1 MNPSRNSA
9 RHVLPVGVL
18 NDKMRF
24 TLPSK
29 ANTIYKG
36 QTDPTPLFKK
46 MGLKILGEMYC
57 LDLAISKNFKKALG
71 PEYQSEEEPSSEEE
85 EEPVGK

>member
-1 MNPSRNSA
+1 MR
-9 RHVLPVGVL
+9 VTFYLGVL
-18 NDKMRF
+18 NDQMRF

-36 QTDPTPLFKK
+36 QADPTPIFKK

-57 LDLAISKNFKKALG
+57 LDMAISKNFKNALG
-71 PEYQSEEEPSSEEE
+71 PEYQSEEEPSEEE
-85 EEPVGK
+85 EEEAGG